1 MTHRQQRPPSAE
13 FFYHR
18 SRRVS
23 DAETQNPTLFPVPS
37 PLSLCLF
44 PPLSLCL
51 FDSSSLCLFD
61 SLSLCLFV
69 SSTFPPL
76 KPLKT
81 DIFSRVNRLLGDDAT
96 ALLSQKKV
104 ILFGVGGVGSWC
116 AEALVRTGITHLTIV
131 DADKVQPS
139 NINRQLMATTL
150 TVGEVK
156 VDALRKH
163 LLTIN
168 PEADVRAIHGRYDA
182 ETADTYNLNEF
193 DYVVDAIDSLADKA
207 LLIRNAT
214 RSTARLFSSMGAA
227 LKLDPTRIA
236 VAEFWKVKG
245 CPLAAALRRRFKKE
259 KNFPARKFLC
269 VFSDEL
275 LQNRG
280 EENPNEDK
288 SIKSLVNG
296 SLIHITAI
304 FGFTLGGL
312 IIQDITKRATESA

>member
-1 MTHRQQRPPSAE
+1 MTLR
-13 FFYHR
+13 
-18 SRRVS
+18 
-23 DAETQNPTLFPVPS
+23 
-37 PLSLCLF
+37 
-44 PPLSLCL
+44 
-51 FDSSSLCLFD
+51 LFD
-61 SLSLCLFV
+61 SLSLCLF
-69 SSTFPPL
+69 PL
-76 KPLKT
+76 KTLKT

-156 VDALRKH
+156 VDALREH

>member
-1 MTHRQQRPPSAE
+1 MS
-13 FFYHR
+13 
-18 SRRVS
+18 
-23 DAETQNPTLFPVPS
+23 LS
-37 PLSLCLF
+37 PLK
-44 PPLSLCL
+44 
-51 FDSSSLCLFD
+51 
-61 SLSLCLFV
+61 
-69 SSTFPPL
+69 T
-76 KPLKT
+76 LKT

-312 IIQDITKRATESA
+312 IIQDITKRATESAKGHE

>member
-1 MTHRQQRPPSAE
+1 MS
-13 FFYHR
+13 
-18 SRRVS
+18 
-23 DAETQNPTLFPVPS
+23 
-37 PLSLCLF
+37 
-44 PPLSLCL
+44 
-51 FDSSSLCLFD
+51 
-61 SLSLCLFV
+61 
-69 SSTFPPL
+69 FPPL
-76 KPLKT
+76 KTLKT

-312 IIQDITKRATESA
+312 IIQDITKRATGSA